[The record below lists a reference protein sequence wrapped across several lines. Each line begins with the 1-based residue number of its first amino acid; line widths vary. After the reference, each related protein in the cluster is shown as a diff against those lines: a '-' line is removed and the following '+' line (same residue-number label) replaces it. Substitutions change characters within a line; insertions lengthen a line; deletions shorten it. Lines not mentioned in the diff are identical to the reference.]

1 MFIVVA
7 AVGDVCYSDDSNYLV
22 WVRKVGRL
30 KSPPHV
36 PNICW
41 EISDY
46 NDLSAPVVSFH
57 CNFGPGGGSQVG
69 WQRISQSRK

>member
-46 NDLSAPVVSFH
+46 NELSAPVCRFTAILAPVE
-57 CNFGPGGGSQVG
+57 GV
-69 WQRISQSRK
+69 R